1 MTSNGS
7 LQQAIGGR
15 ARAMGRHDMCVR
27 GLHMTSCLDETSGLG
42 RQCVG
47 SANSYSVRGPAMA
60 ATAFAITA
68 SARSIAARNSS
79 LFQISTEWRS
89 SYDSSVVSCARET
102 NLRSTAT
109 ASESSLS
116 TMRNKTD
123 RNDARGIGRMM
134 RSDWYRAVHV
144 KNIDMQKMCTL
155 LTSRRLLKRKLS
167 DLENHIRG
175 ALRAYALLVGA
186 IARGAFEAR
195 VRELIERTDPIF
207 VMTIEAMLDVRRAIL
222 EGYDWL
228 HCVLLQVVQRD
239 DVWRGA

>member
-1 MTSNGS
+1 
-7 LQQAIGGR
+7 
-15 ARAMGRHDMCVR
+15 
-27 GLHMTSCLDETSGLG
+27 
-42 RQCVG
+42 
-47 SANSYSVRGPAMA
+47 
-60 ATAFAITA
+60 
-68 SARSIAARNSS
+68 
-79 LFQISTEWRS
+79 
-89 SYDSSVVSCARET
+89 
-102 NLRSTAT
+102 
-109 ASESSLS
+109 
-116 TMRNKTD
+116 MRNKTD

-155 LTSRRLLKRKLS
+155 LTNRRLLKRKLS